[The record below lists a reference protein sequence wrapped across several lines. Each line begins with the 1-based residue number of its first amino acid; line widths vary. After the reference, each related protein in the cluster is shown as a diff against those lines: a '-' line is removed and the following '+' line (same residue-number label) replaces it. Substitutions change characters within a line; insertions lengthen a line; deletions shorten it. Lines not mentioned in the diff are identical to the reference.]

1 MTTQIS
7 LASAGES
14 AVGCWAMA
22 TDGERAENWKYIA
35 IMLMVVLGAVILSAR
50 GCLGEGTYY
59 PDDVPRT
66 RFD

>member
-1 MTTQIS
+1 
-7 LASAGES
+7 
-14 AVGCWAMA
+14 MA